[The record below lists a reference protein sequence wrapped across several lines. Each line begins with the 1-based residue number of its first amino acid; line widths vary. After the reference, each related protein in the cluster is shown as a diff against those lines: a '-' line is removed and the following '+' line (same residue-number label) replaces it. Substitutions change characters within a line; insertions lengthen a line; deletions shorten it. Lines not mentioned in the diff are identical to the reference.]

1 MSLVHRVRE
10 PAGAPAGA
18 LVLLHGRGVDE
29 NDLHPLLDAFDPER
43 RLLGVTP
50 GAPLTNVPPGGRH
63 WYVIERIGHPD
74 VATFMATME
83 AVSGFVD
90 DLLAERGIAWERA
103 VLGGFSQGG
112 AIAAAL
118 ALGAGR
124 PRPAGILEMSTFLPH
139 VEGWPI
145 DLAARQGLPAYI
157 THGAYDEIIPVR
169 LGQDMRDEL
178 TAGGL
183 DVTYRE
189 PPVPHAID
197 PSLVPEI
204 AAWVGA
210 ATGASSPERT

>member
-1 MSLVHRVRE
+1 VSLVHRIRE
-10 PAGAPAGA
+10 PAGEPEGA

-29 NDLHPLLDAFDPER
+29 HDLYPLLDAFDPER

-74 VATFMATME
+74 PATFLATME
-83 AVSGFVD
+83 STGVFIDG
-90 DLLAERGIAWERA
+90 LLAERGVPWERT

-145 DLAARQGLPAYI
+145 ELADRQGMPAYVV
-157 THGAYDEIIPVR
+157 HGEYDPIIPVQ
-169 LGQDMRDEL
+169 LGRAMSEEL
-178 TAGGL
+178 EAGGL

-189 PPVPHAID
+189 PPVPHTVD

-204 AAWVGA
+204 AAFVAA
-210 ATGASSPERT
+210 ATGGATG